1 MIKNAGAS
9 EVPHVLPGMQF
20 GGVSTQSY
28 INIFQFSPV
37 EITKRVK
44 NDCPKSLKFLISLI
58 TLPSVSELKKNT
70 AKIEKIK
77 RTSINSRNTF
87 ERGPTESVIVCI
99 NAYKSLFLPASL
111 ITLVTLN
118 TLIILA
124 IYGPTERTSLP
135 SVGVHEMIISSR
147 EAITMKKSNLFQDV
161 SKYLQEYACIFKI
174 ISIVKIAV
182 KK

>member
-1 MIKNAGAS
+1 MKNAGAN
-9 EVPHVLPGMQF
+9 ELPHVLPGSQL

-28 INIFQFSPV
+28 INMFQFSPV

-70 AKIEKIK
+70 AKIEKMNS
-77 RTSINSRNTF
+77 TSIKSRNTL

-99 NAYKSLFLPASL
+99 NAYRSLFLPASL
-111 ITLVTLN
+111 ITLVTRN

-124 IYGPTERTSLP
+124 ICGPTESTSLP
-135 SVGVHEMIISSR
+135 SVGVHEIIMSSS
-147 EAITMKKSNLFQDV
+147 EAITIKKSNLFQAV
-161 SKYLQEYACIFKI
+161 SKYLQE
-174 ISIVKIAV
+174 
-182 KK
+182 